1 MNTAAPMPGITLRG
15 VTCRFGGVRAVDAV
29 DLHIEGGS
37 LFFLLG
43 PSGCGKTTVLRT
55 IAGFQ
60 EPSEGRVLMGE
71 RDITALPPERREAGM
86 VFQGYA
92 LWPHMSVLENVAF
105 GLEVRRVP
113 AAERRRRAMEALDMV
128 HMADLADRRPGQ
140 LSGGQQQRVALAR
153 AIVFRP
159 QVLLLDEPLSNLDA
173 KLRLEM
179 RGLIR
184 RVCGEVRMTT
194 VYVTHDQAEALS
206 LADTIAVMRQGRV
219 VQRGTPQELYR
230 RPRDRF
236 VAEFMGRINLLP
248 ATVARADAQGCA
260 LATALGELACG
271 TTGLSS
277 GAAVHAGIRPESLRI
292 VADGPIRGTCR
303 RSVYLGEMA
312 QHEVDTAAGSLLV
325 LEQDPGRASRAGET
339 LALRAERDAVM
350 ALAD

>member
-1 MNTAAPMPGITLRG
+1 MNTVPIMPAITLQG
-15 VTCRFGGVRAVDAV
+15 VTCRFGEVRAVDAV
-29 DLHIEGGS
+29 DLHIGGGS

-43 PSGCGKTTVLRT
+43 PSGCGKTTLLRT

-60 EPSEGRVLMGE
+60 EPSQGRVLLGD
-71 RDITALPPERREAGM
+71 RDITSLPPERREAGM

-113 AAERRRRAMEALDMV
+113 VTERRRRAMEALDMV

-173 KLRLEM
+173 RLRLEM

-184 RVCGEVRMTT
+184 RVCDEVRMTT

-206 LADTIAVMRQGRV
+206 LADGIAVMRQGRV
-219 VQRGTPQELYR
+219 VQQGTPQDLYR
-230 RPRDRF
+230 RPCSRF

-248 ATVARADAQGCA
+248 ATVSAADPKGCM
-260 LATALGELACG
+260 LVTALGELPCG
-271 TTGLSS
+271 TGGMRP
-277 GAAVHAGIRPESLRI
+277 GAALHAGIRPESLRI
-292 VADGPIRGTCR
+292 APEGSIRGSCR

-312 QHEVDTAAGSLLV
+312 QHEVETPAGTLLV
-325 LEQDPGRASRAGET
+325 LEQDPGRASRAGEI
-339 LALRAERDAVM
+339 LSLRVERDAVI
-350 ALAD
+350 ALND

>member
-1 MNTAAPMPGITLRG
+1 MSGAADTPSITLQALS
-15 VTCRFGGVRAVDAV
+15 CRFEGVRAVDRV
-29 DLHIEGGS
+29 DLRIEGGS

-43 PSGCGKTTVLRT
+43 PSGCGKTTLLRT

-60 EPSEGRVLMGE
+60 EPSEGRVLFGE
-71 RDITALPPERREAGM
+71 RDVTRVPPERREAGM

-92 LWPHMSVLENVAF
+92 LWPHMTVLENVAF

-113 AAERRRRAMEALDMV
+113 ASERRRRAMEALATV
-128 HMADLADRRPGQ
+128 HMEALADRRPGQ

-173 KLRLEM
+173 GLRLEM

-184 RVCGEVRMTT
+184 RVCDEVRMTT

-206 LADTIAVMRQGRV
+206 LADAIAVMREGRV
-219 VQRGTPQELYR
+219 VQQGAPQDLYR
-230 RPRDRF
+230 RPSSRF
-236 VAEFMGRINLLP
+236 VAEFMGRINLVS
-248 ATVARADAQGCA
+248 ATVISGDASGC
-260 LATALGELACG
+260 LLQTALGPLASATPG
-271 TTGLSS
+271 MAPGR
-277 GAAVHAGIRPESLRI
+277 AVHAGIRPESLRI
-292 VADGPIRGTCR
+292 TADGPVRGTCR

-312 QHEVDTAAGSLLV
+312 QHEIETAAGTLLV

-339 LALRAERDAVM
+339 LTLRAERDAVI

>member
-1 MNTAAPMPGITLRG
+1 
-15 VTCRFGGVRAVDAV
+15 
-29 DLHIEGGS
+29 
-37 LFFLLG
+37 
-43 PSGCGKTTVLRT
+43 
-55 IAGFQ
+55 
-60 EPSEGRVLMGE
+60 
-71 RDITALPPERREAGM
+71 
-86 VFQGYA
+86 
-92 LWPHMSVLENVAF
+92 
-105 GLEVRRVP
+105 VRRVP
-113 AAERRRRAMEALDMV
+113 AAERRRRTLEALEMV

-184 RVCGEVRMTT
+184 RVCDEVRMTT

-206 LADTIAVMRQGRV
+206 LADGIAVMRQGRV
-219 VQRGTPQELYR
+219 VQHGTPQELYR

-248 ATVARADAQGCA
+248 ATVVQADAQGCTLRTA
-260 LATALGELACG
+260 VGEMPCATIGMQV
-271 TTGLSS
+271 
-277 GAAVHAGIRPESLRI
+277 GAPVHAGIRPESLHI
-292 VADGPIRGTCR
+292 VADGPVRGTCR

-312 QHEVDTAAGSLLV
+312 QHEVETAAGTLLV

-339 LALRAERDAVM
+339 LALRAGRDAVI